1 MVAISDIALDLSIFI
16 IINIANVSILAMF
29 VLRVKKKEWAKYA
42 GGVFDG
48 LGFPTLIIAIINL
61 ANGRDWWLWAFPL
74 LFFAFTLF
82 SIIVDDILKIDFR
95 NPKKYNILVP
105 YLLLFYI
112 SIILMW
118 GITWSIGLAYGAM
131 TMITYF
137 LQLGGAA
144 YAGKHGV
151 G

>member
-1 MVAISDIALDLSIFI
+1 MAISDLTLDLSIFI
-16 IINIANVSILAMF
+16 IINLANISILIMF
-29 VLRVKKKEWAKYA
+29 MLRVKKREWAEYA
-42 GGVFDG
+42 GGLFNI
-48 LGFPTLIIAIINL
+48 LGFPTLVIAIINL
-61 ANGRDWWLWAFPL
+61 ANGRDWWLWTFPL
-74 LFFAFTLF
+74 LFFTFTMF
-82 SIIVDDILKIDFR
+82 SILVDDILKINFR

-118 GITWSIGLAYGAM
+118 GITWSIDRIYGAI
-131 TMITYF
+131 TGITYF